1 MKASLKKHFERWR
14 KNNSGETF
22 FLWEQGTYTFEQIR
36 RKENYDYLFF
46 LGISPFTAHAWII
59 SKTDALNVATK
70 QHGED
75 TKWLQID
82 PNDNERWQ
90 GEFKNRVGILEI
102 CL

>member
-1 MKASLKKHFERWR
+1 M
-14 KNNSGETF
+14 
-22 FLWEQGTYTFEQIR
+22 
-36 RKENYDYLFF
+36 
-46 LGISPFTAHAWII
+46 II

-90 GEFKNRVGILEI
+90 GEFKKQSGHLGDLPVKHFSEI
-102 CL
+102 NN